1 MKLKISRNIDEICYP
16 YIYELSLKCDYEVL
30 TDHMCRQVGSILA
43 ALPAEFVDI
52 RQELETLQPLVY
64 HLNGS
69 IRGKCAVSEEDL
81 LWLRECYSR
90 HKESVADVLKTFV
103 LPRGAAPI
111 PQLNDASSE
120 AKKAIR
126 LMVRLHSEEAVDIP
140 DVLHRFCNVLC
151 NYYFILTI
159 VINKARGQAEIP
171 FISESYSRGPY
182 QRADK

>member
-1 MKLKISRNIDEICYP
+1 MKLKISRNIDEVCYP

-43 ALPAEFVDI
+43 ALPDSFADI
-52 RQELETLQPLVY
+52 RHELETLQPMIY

-69 IRGKCAVSEEDL
+69 IRGKCALSEDDL
-81 LWLRECYSR
+81 TWLRDRYVH
-90 HKESVADVLKTFV
+90 HKEGVGDVLKTFV
-103 LPRGAAPI
+103 LPRGDAPI

-126 LMVRLHSEEAVDIP
+126 LMVRLHAEEEIEVP

-159 VINKARGQAEIP
+159 AINKARGVEEIP
-171 FISESYSRGPY
+171 FYSESYRRAPY
-182 QRADK
+182 QRTAK